1 MSGILKARCWSSSD
15 MAWSPVAIL
24 RICRKMSEEM
34 MFYCSTRQVKIFPSL
49 KFLNFSAE
57 KKFGESMVLYRSLVR
72 RANVGL
78 YFACARFCS
87 AIELCFCCWVL
98 AVCARLLSTTAAAS
112 AVTWTRCFSAEKERG
127 VHLLSGVAQSIGSWF
142 SYFCAFQTLS
152 PLVP

>member
-1 MSGILKARCWSSSD
+1 MATLTFLKEKKRNSLESMSGILKARCWSSSD

-87 AIELCFCCWVL
+87 ALERYF
-98 AVCARLLSTTAAAS
+98 AFAFAAA
-112 AVTWTRCFSAEKERG
+112 TECLRCVPADEA
-127 VHLLSGVAQSIGSWF
+127 LLLPQ
-142 SYFCAFQTLS
+142 L
-152 PLVP
+152 

>member
-1 MSGILKARCWSSSD
+1 MATTDILVLEKNKKRNSLESMSGILKARRWSLSD
-15 MAWSPVAIL
+15 MVWSPVAIL

-87 AIELCFCCWVL
+87 ALELCFAFAL
-98 AVCARLLSTTAAAS
+98 LLLLSA
-112 AVTWTRCFSAEKERG
+112 CG
-127 VHLLSGVAQSIGSWF
+127 VCPPTKHYCCLSCNVNALLLS
-142 SYFCAFQTLS
+142 
-152 PLVP
+152 